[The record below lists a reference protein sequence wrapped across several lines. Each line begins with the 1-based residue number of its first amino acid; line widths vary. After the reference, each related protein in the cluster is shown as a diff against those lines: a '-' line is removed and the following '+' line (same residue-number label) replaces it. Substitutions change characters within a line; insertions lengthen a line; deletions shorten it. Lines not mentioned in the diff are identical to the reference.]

1 MRVVLA
7 AIACATAAFALPV
20 TQSNVGYVA
29 MESDAMLVRSGWS
42 MMKDSA
48 TAAPRNLQL
57 TFAVRQQN
65 LDRLARTVL
74 EVSDPTHPS
83 YGGCGISRVPAP
95 KSVRHVAVGQH
106 LSLAEVNE
114 LVAPATESVQAVMSF
129 LTSSNGVSD
138 VKCAT
143 SNCDFVTGALLP
155 TADGF
160 RRGRLHDQILG
171 CS

>member
-1 MRVVLA
+1 MRARLRSLDRLNVQLFCSKSQLLYPKFVCFNNFDKFSTILASIVCYEYHQSSDSYWYVPVYVSVGHVSYIFLKRSSMRVVLA

-42 MMKDSA
+42 MKDSA
-48 TAAPRNLQL
+48 AARRNLQL

-83 YGGCGISRVPAP
+83 YGGCGISRVTAP
-95 KSVRHVAVGQH
+95 KS
-106 LSLAEVNE
+106 
-114 LVAPATESVQAVMSF
+114 
-129 LTSSNGVSD
+129 
-138 VKCAT
+138 
-143 SNCDFVTGALLP
+143 
-155 TADGF
+155 
-160 RRGRLHDQILG
+160 
-171 CS
+171 

>member
-42 MMKDSA
+42 MKDSA
-48 TAAPRNLQL
+48 TAARRNLQL

-83 YGGCGISRVPAP
+83 YGGCGISRVTAP
-95 KSVRHVAVGQH
+95 KS
-106 LSLAEVNE
+106 
-114 LVAPATESVQAVMSF
+114 
-129 LTSSNGVSD
+129 
-138 VKCAT
+138 
-143 SNCDFVTGALLP
+143 
-155 TADGF
+155 
-160 RRGRLHDQILG
+160 
-171 CS
+171 